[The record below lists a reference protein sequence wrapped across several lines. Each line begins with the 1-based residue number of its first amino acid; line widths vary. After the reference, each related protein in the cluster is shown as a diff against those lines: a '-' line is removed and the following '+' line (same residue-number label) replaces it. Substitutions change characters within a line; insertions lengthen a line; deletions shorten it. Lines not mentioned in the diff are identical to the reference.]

1 MGTSPVPPAQTG
13 HDGKVMFSA
22 ERMAS
27 DAIAAGG
34 FGLVGIALFTMTV
47 LAGTSSSRSG
57 WIWGLGLPALLVFGG
72 IAFALMRRYY
82 DRPTILKL
90 SDTGL
95 KARGLSRPL
104 RWEEIDDVEFDER
117 HGLRLLVHIRRN
129 ATHEKSPQAI
139 PLKRLKRPQRRAAFE
154 AVLARVSARRAALG
168 LGETRTE
175 RDLREVAEFDQK
187 LRALTPS
194 AWSANAVVA
203 VNVAVWLV
211 QVLAGVAVMRPTSEV
226 LYLWGGN
233 SASAVLLEG
242 ELWRLFTATVLHG
255 GLMHLAL
262 NMLGL
267 WAPGRQLVRQIGH
280 GQFLLVYLASALC
293 GSAASLHFSAQA
305 AVSVGASGAVFGVL
319 GALVASSWKYRAELP
334 ALNHKRLWSGPGLF
348 MVYALVQGFGS
359 ARVDNAAHVGGLLC
373 GAALGLLLVARFD
386 VERAGERSSQAALG
400 VLLACVAVT
409 IGVLTTPLPKTW
421 HGPLFEAHAV
431 MRKVGP
437 EFDRIARGL
446 ERFKGRADND
456 PELRAYLERDLLR
469 GCAAIQ
475 SDLNTMHLPA
485 WEPVAQGA
493 SLLGRMCGLMSEAA
507 RIGLAAKTPQ
517 EEAAAERRAA
527 AILVELRALAAEMKA
542 LNPAGKEKKKK

>member
-13 HDGKVMFSA
+13 HEEKVMFSA

-47 LAGTSSSRSG
+47 LAGTNSSRSG

-72 IAFALMRRYY
+72 IAFALIRRYY
-82 DRPTILKL
+82 DRPTLLKL
-90 SDTGL
+90 SATGL
-95 KARGLSRPL
+95 KAQGLGRPL

-117 HGLRLLVHIRRN
+117 YGPRLLVHIRRN
-129 ATHEKSPQAI
+129 ANHEKSPQAI
-139 PLKRLKRPQRRAAFE
+139 ALKRLKRPQRRAAFE
-154 AVLARVSARRAALG
+154 AVMARVSARRAALG

-175 RDLREVAEFDQK
+175 RDMREVAEFDEK
-187 LRALTPS
+187 LRTLTPS
-194 AWSANAVVA
+194 AWSANVVVA
-203 VNVAVWLV
+203 LNVAVWLV
-211 QVLAGVAVMRPTSEV
+211 QVLSGVPVMRPTSEV

-233 SASAVLLEG
+233 SASAVLLDG
-242 ELWRLFTATVLHG
+242 EPWRLFTATVLHG

-280 GQFLLVYLASALC
+280 SQFLFVYLAGALC

-305 AVSVGASGAVFGVL
+305 SVSVGASGAVFGVL
-319 GALVASSWKYRAELP
+319 GALVASSWKYRKELP
-334 ALNHKRLWSGPGLF
+334 AINHKQIWSGPGLF
-348 MVYALVQGFGS
+348 IVYALVQGFGS

-386 VERAGERSSQAALG
+386 VKRAQERTSQASLG
-400 VLLACVAVT
+400 VLLATAAVV
-409 IGVLTTPLPKTW
+409 IGVMTTPLPRTW
-421 HGPLFEAHAV
+421 HAPLFEAHGVLRNA
-431 MRKVGP
+431 GP
-437 EFDRIARGL
+437 EFERLSRGL
-446 ERFKGRADND
+446 ERFKGRRDDD

-469 GCAAIQ
+469 GCAGIQ
-475 SDLNTMHLPA
+475 RDLNTIRVPA
-485 WEPVAQGA
+485 WEPVAQAA

-507 RIGLAAKTPQ
+507 RVGLAAKTPQ
-517 EEAAAERRAA
+517 EHAAAEKRGA
-527 AILVELRALAAEMKA
+527 AIVVELRALAAQMKA
-542 LNPAGKEKKKK
+542 LNPAGKEKKQ